1 MITEDSNNE
10 KQYRVIITECG
21 LPTSCYFV
29 GTMEECEIMA
39 QAWVI
44 QHRNYARRCHLD
56 VVIDEVRY
64 DEYGDVISFA
74 EEKDEYDHC
83 YEMGDFDY

>member
-21 LPTSCYFV
+21 RPTSCYYV

-39 QAWVI
+39 QAWGI
-44 QHRNYARRCHLD
+44 KHRNYARRCHLD

-64 DEYGDVISFA
+64 NEYGDVISCA

>member
-1 MITEDSNNE
+1 MENPNNE

-21 LPTSCYFV
+21 LPTSCHFV
-29 GTMEECEIMA
+29 GTMEDCEIMA
-39 QAWVI
+39 QAWCI
-44 QHRNYARRCHLD
+44 THRNHPCRRYLD

-74 EEKDEYDHC
+74 ELRDEYDHC